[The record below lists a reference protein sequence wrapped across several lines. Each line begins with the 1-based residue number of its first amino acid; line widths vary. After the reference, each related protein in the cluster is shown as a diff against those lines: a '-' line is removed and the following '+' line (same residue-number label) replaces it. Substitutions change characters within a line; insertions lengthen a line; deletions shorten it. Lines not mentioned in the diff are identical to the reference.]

1 MKKKKF
7 DFSKVLEFL
16 KKYQHYFMASAFILF
31 VYLIIKS
38 LFFSSSDKE
47 EKRNRDIKD
56 APPVDTKGSKMTVVE
71 ADAKA
76 ERLFVAMN
84 VLSGTD
90 EDEIKAVLKDINRAD
105 YNMIYKSFGLRPYN
119 ALLGEGATFGWSI
132 FGSDLDLTQW
142 LTHELT
148 ASERNELRSLNPNLP
163 I

>member
-31 VYLIIKS
+31 VYLIVKS
-38 LFFSSSDKE
+38 LFFGKKEKDKE
-47 EKRNRDIKD
+47 RNRDVKD

-90 EDEIKAVLKDINRAD
+90 EDEIKAVLKDVSTAD
-105 YNMIYKSFGLRPYN
+105 YNMIYSSFGLRPYN
-119 ALLGEGATFGWSI
+119 TLLGEGATFGWSI
-132 FGSDLDLTQW
+132 FGNDLDLTQW
-142 LTHELT
+142 LTHELS
-148 ASERNELRSLNPNLP
+148 ASERNELRRLNPNLP